1 MTLFDFIDLPFDER
15 LNAMLC
21 GNLIANRAHKN
32 GICQLYVLDGFFVEI
47 LYNLRD
53 FRILKLQPILLTTAL
68 DPYLAQI
75 SLDDL
80 FVR

>member
-1 MTLFDFIDLPFDER
+1 MTLFAFIDLSFDQK
-15 LNAMLC
+15 LDAMLC

-32 GICQLYVLDGFFVEI
+32 GICQLYVLDDFFVEI
-47 LYNLRD
+47 LYNAKD
-53 FRILKLQPILLTTAL
+53 FKILKLQPLLHQASL

-75 SLDDL
+75 CLDDL

>member
-1 MTLFDFIDLPFDER
+1 MTLFDFIDLSFDQK
-15 LNAMLC
+15 LDAMLC

-32 GICQLYVLDGFFVEI
+32 GICQLYILDGFFVEI
-47 LYNLRD
+47 LYNSRD
-53 FRILKLQPILLTTAL
+53 FKILKLQPLLLDAAL
-68 DPYLAQI
+68 DPYLDQI